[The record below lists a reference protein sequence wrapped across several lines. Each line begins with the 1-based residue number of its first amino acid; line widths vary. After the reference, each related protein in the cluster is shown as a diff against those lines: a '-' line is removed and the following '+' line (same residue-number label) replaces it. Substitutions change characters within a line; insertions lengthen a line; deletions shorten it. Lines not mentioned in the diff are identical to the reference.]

1 MGEIHQYWLRNSSK
15 RLMFKNF
22 NKSNLLNLGL
32 KTHRKGWPFGFGLS
46 AVSFNLLGG
55 QVGGGLFSGA
65 CFAVTPQG
73 FSPKFPFLD

>member
-1 MGEIHQYWLRNSSK
+1 MGEIHQCWLRNSSK

-32 KTHRKGWPFGFGLS
+32 KTKQKGWHFDFGLS
-46 AVSFNLLGG
+46 AVSFHLLGG
-55 QVGGGLFSGA
+55 WAGGGLFSGA